1 MVMPMTANLK
11 NRRRL
16 FSAVR
21 GVIAA
26 GLGMAVIATV
36 LYLASSDPAAAGDTN
51 APAATVPV
59 AKAKDPQ
66 PAAIPDKK
74 AEAKPKRELTGAEL
88 YAIHCNRCHAERYP
102 AEFTDGQWKTL
113 MLHMRVRANLPAKQA
128 RLILEYLQDE
138 SGHY

>member
-1 MVMPMTANLK
+1 MIANTK
-11 NRRRL
+11 NPGKL
-16 FSAVR
+16 FPAVR
-21 GVIAA
+21 GFMTAGVGMATLA
-26 GLGMAVIATV
+26 GLIC
-36 LYLASSDPAAAGDTN
+36 LASVRTAAAGDTN
-51 APAATVPV
+51 APAATVAVPKAADTKNA
-59 AKAKDPQ
+59 AK
-66 PAAIPDKK
+66 PDEK
-74 AEAKPKRELTGAEL
+74 AEAGPKKELSGAEL

>member
-1 MVMPMTANLK
+1 MIANTK
-11 NRRRL
+11 NPGKL

-21 GVIAA
+21 GFMTVGAGMAAMA
-26 GLGMAVIATV
+26 GLIC
-36 LYLASSDPAAAGDTN
+36 LASARTAAAGDTN
-51 APAATVPV
+51 APAATVAAPKAADTKSA
-59 AKAKDPQ
+59 AK
-66 PAAIPDKK
+66 PDKK
-74 AEAKPKRELTGAEL
+74 TEARPKKELSGAEL

-128 RLILEYLQDE
+128 KLILEYLQDE

>member
-1 MVMPMTANLK
+1 MITNLR
-11 NRRRL
+11 NAWRL

-21 GVIAA
+21 GFLAA
-26 GLGMAVIATV
+26 GAGLTAMAAII
-36 LYLASSDPAAAGDTN
+36 YLASLGTSAAGETN
-51 APAATVPV
+51 APPV
-59 AKAKDPQ
+59 ATPVARAKDAPTV
-66 PAAIPDKK
+66 ARPDPK
-74 AEAKPKRELTGAEL
+74 AEARPKRELSGAEL

-128 RLILEYLQDE
+128 RLILSYLQDE